1 MADKLKLPPF
11 TSNVEGWLKHIE
23 AIMAGV
29 SLTKQQKHHALVS
42 ALPTEVVLQVKDPAV
57 NPSTEHPFKELKD
70 ALLQR
75 YRKPDY
81 VYLSQL
87 QNLTLGDGTPSSLWE
102 QMATINSRCLAPLPE
117 PLLCQFFLPKLPT
130 EI

>member
-57 NPSTEHPFKELKD
+57 NPSTEHPLRS
-70 ALLQR
+70 LRTR
-75 YRKPDY
+75 YFSDIG
-81 VYLSQL
+81 SQ
-87 QNLTLGDGTPSSLWE
+87 TTC
-102 QMATINSRCLAPLPE
+102 I
-117 PLLCQFFLPKLPT
+117 
-130 EI
+130 